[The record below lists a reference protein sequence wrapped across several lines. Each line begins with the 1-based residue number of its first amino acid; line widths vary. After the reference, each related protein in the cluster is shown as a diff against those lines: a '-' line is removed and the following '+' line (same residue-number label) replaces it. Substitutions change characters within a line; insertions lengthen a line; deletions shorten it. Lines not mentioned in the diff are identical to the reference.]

1 MTRAAGCLSIGCA
14 MRQPGPESASSVAAA
29 GKKNTSENLAAVGIS
44 ILIVYAVVRSFFA
57 AASKPFWFDEV
68 CTSIVA
74 RLPSAS
80 AIWRALERAAD
91 GQPPLFYLIERA
103 AAALALKPE
112 IALRLPSIFAFLC
125 ILLCVF
131 LFVKRR
137 SGAMYALLSTSV
149 LLITVLF
156 DTYAVEARPY
166 SLLVACIAFAL
177 VCYQRAPEP
186 LWLVLMGLSLAAA
199 EAFHY
204 YAVFAFVPFGL
215 AEIAFSFRARKLRLG
230 VWLAMASGLVPLAIC
245 WPLLRALKESF
256 GPHVWDSPGLRHIG
270 KTYGWLFNT
279 SSLHWH
285 LGFAVAAVL
294 ILLGASLA
302 LAFRGV
308 RAALVA
314 DPFFHEYVLSWAL
327 FSLPFVALAATE
339 VFHGGLSPR
348 YVLPTVLAV
357 PLAAGYILPR
367 LNRSV
372 VVLMAVLVVSVL
384 GVQEARFWSSQRG
397 HFGKIISPTGSLA
410 GIVKRAGHADLPIV
424 VSDTLEY
431 LTLAYYAPPD
441 LSKRVAA
448 IADPTQAVAYTG
460 TDSNDR
466 TLLGL
471 RSCDPLLRVYYFQPF
486 ANEHPAFLVYSA
498 GSAMDWWPGRL
509 ARDGYTL
516 EVAAA
521 DEERKI
527 YLVTRAPGIGRESP
541 ASHP

>member
-1 MTRAAGCLSIGCA
+1 MISARPSSPVADQKNNTEKLATLGIWVLITYAAIRGL
-14 MRQPGPESASSVAAA
+14 
-29 GKKNTSENLAAVGIS
+29 
-44 ILIVYAVVRSFFA
+44 FA

-68 CTSIVA
+68 CTLIVA
-74 RLPSAS
+74 RLSSAS

-103 AAALALKPE
+103 AAAVALKPE
-112 IALRLPSIFAFLC
+112 IALRLPSIFAFLF

-137 SGAMYALLSTSV
+137 SGAMYALLCTSV
-149 LLITVLF
+149 LLITVLYG
-156 DTYAVEARPY
+156 TYAVEARPY

-177 VCYQRAPEP
+177 LCYQRAPEP

-199 EAFHY
+199 QALHY

-215 AEIAFSFRARKLRLG
+215 AEIAFSFKARKLRLG
-230 VWLAMASGLVPLAIC
+230 VWLAMACGLVPLAIC
-245 WPLLRALKESF
+245 WRLLRALKESF

-279 SSLHWH
+279 SAFHWH

-294 ILLGASLA
+294 ILLGALLA
-302 LAFRGV
+302 LAFRGM

-314 DPFFHEYVLSWAL
+314 DPFFHEYVLAWAL
-327 FSLPFVALAATE
+327 LSLPFVALAAIKILG
-339 VFHGGLSPR
+339 GGLSPR

-372 VVLMAVLVVSVL
+372 VALLAVLVLSVL
-384 GVQEARFWSSQRG
+384 SVQETRFWISQRG
-397 HFGKIISPTGSLA
+397 HLGKMISPTGSIA
-410 GIVKRAGHADLPIV
+410 GLVGRAGHPDLPV
-424 VSDTLEY
+424 VASDGLDY
-431 LTLAYYAPPD
+431 LTFIYYAPPE
-441 LSKRVAA
+441 LSKRLVY

-466 TLLGL
+466 SLLGL
-471 RSCDPLLRVYYFQPF
+471 QSCDPLRVYEFQAF
-486 ANEHPAFLVYSA
+486 ANAHPAFLLYSN
-498 GSAMDWWPGRL
+498 GSAIDWWPRRL
-509 ARDGYTL
+509 TRDGYTL
-516 EVAAA
+516 EVVAA
-521 DEERKI
+521 DQQRKI
-527 YLVTRAPGIGRESP
+527 YLVAQVPSVGSESP
-541 ASHP
+541 ADSP